1 MTIFG
6 DVSHKPKLYRF
17 MCFDLKNT
25 YLLSTWHNVA
35 RERDR
40 MKLTEKNLNNVF
52 NYIITQISDEDFGE
66 FDEETPIITAVQR
79 TIEMLEEKIK
89 WKEKN
94 GRKKK

>member
-35 RERDR
+35 RERDK

-79 TIEMLEEKIK
+79 TIEMLEEIK
-89 WKEKN
+89 
-94 GRKKK
+94 

>member
-1 MTIFG
+1 
-6 DVSHKPKLYRF
+6 
-17 MCFDLKNT
+17 
-25 YLLSTWHNVA
+25 
-35 RERDR
+35 

-94 GRKKK
+94 GRKKKLREQENC

>member
-1 MTIFG
+1 
-6 DVSHKPKLYRF
+6 
-17 MCFDLKNT
+17 
-25 YLLSTWHNVA
+25 
-35 RERDR
+35 

-66 FDEETPIITAVQR
+66 FDEETLIITAVQR

>member
-1 MTIFG
+1 
-6 DVSHKPKLYRF
+6 
-17 MCFDLKNT
+17 
-25 YLLSTWHNVA
+25 
-35 RERDR
+35 

>member
-1 MTIFG
+1 
-6 DVSHKPKLYRF
+6 
-17 MCFDLKNT
+17 
-25 YLLSTWHNVA
+25 
-35 RERDR
+35 

-79 TIEMLEEKIK
+79 TIEMLEEEK